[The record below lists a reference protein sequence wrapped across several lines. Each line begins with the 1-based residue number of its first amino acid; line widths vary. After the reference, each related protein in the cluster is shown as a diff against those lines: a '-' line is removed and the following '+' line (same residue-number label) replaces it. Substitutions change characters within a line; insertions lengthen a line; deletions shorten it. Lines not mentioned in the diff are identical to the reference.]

1 MDMISGWYKATP
13 STWVT
18 GYWEPDG
25 GCCDN
30 DVHEIFKCLEET
42 VLTSA
47 FVVELSDG
55 TIRPYNCKI
64 EFTDGYMEV
73 TPDENVIDKV
83 HFNLKRDAAVRI
95 HFSSRI
101 VNAFL
106 NKSELKWI
114 TL

>member
-1 MDMISGWYKATP
+1 MDMISGWYKAAP

-47 FVVELSDG
+47 YVVEMSDG
-55 TIRPYNCKI
+55 TMCPYNCKI
-64 EFTDGYMEV
+64 SFTDGTMEV
-73 TPDENVIDKV
+73 TPDENVIVKV
-83 HFNLKRDAAVRI
+83 HFNLKRDIAVRI
-95 HFSSRI
+95 HFSSKV
-101 VNAFL
+101 VNATL